1 MAETEKTKTEDTGEE
16 ALSRKRRTAL
26 VSYLAIL
33 FAVAFL
39 LVALSMVI
47 ENKRLQSTNAA
58 IKNDSQ
64 KTSANLNK
72 TITDMQT
79 ENDEL
84 TEQISALQQQLDEL
98 QTEADRQ
105 AAEAED
111 QISALTAERDG
122 LQEEKTA
129 LEAEKTELSEALADA
144 EQRAADAVEVSE
156 LLQKAIAANDEGKHK
171 TLQYCLEKIEPL
183 KDLLSPSELEWYE
196 SLIMD

>member
-1 MAETEKTKTEDTGEE
+1 MAETEKKKTEDTGEE

-39 LVALSMVI
+39 LVALSLVI

-111 QISALTAERDG
+111 QISALTAER
-122 LQEEKTA
+122 
-129 LEAEKTELSEALADA
+129 
-144 EQRAADAVEVSE
+144 EQRAVRAAEESYLQLREKAQETVRLLDGEWQRFLCVLGDGAPEKEALPADLADKLGE
-156 LLQKAIAANDEGKHK
+156 IAQSLDEIGAADEDNRE
-171 TLQYCLEKIEPL
+171 T
-183 KDLLSPSELEWYE
+183 
-196 SLIMD
+196 

>member
-1 MAETEKTKTEDTGEE
+1 MAETEKKKTEDTGEE
-16 ALSRKRRTAL
+16 VLSRKRRTAL

-47 ENKRLQSTNAA
+47 ENKRLP
-58 IKNDSQ
+58 
-64 KTSANLNK
+64 SANLNK

-122 LQEEKTA
+122 LLEEKTA
-129 LEAEKTELSEALADA
+129 LEAEKTELSEALAVA
-144 EQRAADAVEVSE
+144 QQRANEAVEVSE

-171 TLQYCLEKIEPL
+171 TLQNCLEKIEPL